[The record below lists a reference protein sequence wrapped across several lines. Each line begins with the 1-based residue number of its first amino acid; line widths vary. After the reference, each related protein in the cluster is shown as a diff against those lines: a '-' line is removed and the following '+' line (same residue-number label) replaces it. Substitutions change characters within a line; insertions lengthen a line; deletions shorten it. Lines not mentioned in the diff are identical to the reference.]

1 VRVIAVDLEGGIV
14 VRPATRRSVD
24 PTNLEVA
31 AHRGAHCEV
40 HEAAGRRHGAIIGLG
55 ACDHACIA
63 RFIVTIEG
71 PGWTDVQDVELPRLP
86 QVGESLET
94 KYGTLLVAQAEEAP
108 DLAAYAGKI
117 VARFS

>member
-1 VRVIAVDLEGGIV
+1 MWAPQSLRLCL
-14 VRPATRRSVD
+14 D
-24 PTNLEVA
+24 PTP
-31 AHRGAHCEV
+31 
-40 HEAAGRRHGAIIGLG
+40 
-55 ACDHACIA
+55 CDHGLIP

-94 KYGTLLVAQAEEAP
+94 KFGTMLIAHAEEAP

-117 VARFS
+117 VCRFS